1 MKELSLALLMAA
13 VLSGPA
19 RAAGSMDP
27 LAVGGDVY
35 KKVFENDK
43 VRVMEVTFAPGTK
56 IGMHTH
62 PDHFAYVLT
71 GGKLR
76 ITNDAGKTMDA
87 DLTEGQVMW
96 IDAESHKA
104 ENPGTT
110 TVKVLVT
117 ELKGHKT
124 KKKASA
130 K

>member
-1 MKELSLALLMAA
+1 MKALSWALLAGA
-13 VLSGPA
+13 ILAGPL
-19 RAAGSMDP
+19 RAAESMDP

-43 VRVMEVTFAPGTK
+43 VRVMEVTFAPGAK

-62 PDHFAYVLT
+62 PDHFAYVIT

-87 DLTEGQVMW
+87 DLAVGQVMW

-110 TVKVLVT
+110 AVKVLVT

-124 KKKASA
+124 KKKPST